1 MKFTV
6 EEEEVMEKGE
16 DELVNTFVLGAVGGE
31 AEGAIVNFERC
42 DITCCPTLLA
52 AELLIL

>member
-16 DELVNTFVLGAVGGE
+16 EELVNTFVFGAVGGE

-42 DITCCPTLLA
+42 DITCCPILLA